1 MRGANALIVA
11 DHLNRFSNG
20 SPSPI
25 RVARD
30 SNTSFGQTL
39 VWP

>member
-1 MRGANALIVA
+1 MRGANALIAA

-30 SNTSFGQTL
+30 
-39 VWP
+39 